1 MLYEN
6 KKGGIMQQMNIDLTV
21 KQFFEDVEKYIAKIR
36 ALYVEEA
43 AKQEF
48 DNMFIKY
55 TELKK
60 QIEYAVK
67 LPDSQIDERRKLLS
81 RIFGNTV
88 RAELFVKPYSR
99 DYSVYHAFCD
109 VINTMTNYYR
119 VQVLSRNPEAL
130 LDKIKS
136 WKYKTSTSI
145 FKDFVYPFLPLSY
158 FAVKTEVK

>member
-1 MLYEN
+1 
-6 KKGGIMQQMNIDLTV
+6 MQQMNIDLTI

-43 AKQEF
+43 AKQEL
-48 DNMFIKY
+48 DNMFTKY
-55 TELKK
+55 LELKK
-60 QIEYAVK
+60 QIEYAIK

-88 RAELFVKPYSR
+88 EAELFTKPYSR
-99 DYSVYHAFCD
+99 DYSVYRAFCD
-109 VINTMTNYYR
+109 VINTMTNYYS

-136 WKYKTSTSI
+136 WKYQTSTSI
-145 FKDFVYPFLPLSY
+145 FKDFVYPFLPLSH
-158 FAVKTEVK
+158 FAAKIKVK

>member
-1 MLYEN
+1 
-6 KKGGIMQQMNIDLTV
+6 MQQMNIDLTI

-43 AKQEF
+43 AKQEL
-48 DNMFIKY
+48 DNRFTKY
-55 TELKK
+55 LELKK
-60 QIEYAVK
+60 QIEYAIK

-81 RIFGNTV
+81 RIFGSTV

-99 DYSVYHAFCD
+99 DYSVYRTFCD
-109 VINTMTNYYR
+109 VINTMTNYYS

-145 FKDFVYPFLPLSY
+145 FKDFVYPFLPLSH
-158 FAVKTEVK
+158 FAAKIKVK